1 MNNLQQAAHSL
12 GIEITDEQSA
22 EFEKYMEMMLEYNKC
37 VNLTAITEKEEIEEK
52 HFVDSVSAVLSER
65 LHNNCSLIDIGAGAG
80 FPSLPIKIV
89 RKDIDVTM
97 LDSLNKRINF
107 LNSAINEL
115 HLEKIRAIHMRAEDG
130 GRKAELREKF
140 DVAVARAVA
149 DLSVLAEYALPFVKK
164 GGYFI
169 AMKGPSVDGE
179 LDKAKNAIK
188 LLGGKTRE
196 VKKIKLPSGIEHS
209 LVIIEKTD
217 STPSKYPR
225 KAGKPVKEPLS

>member
-65 LHNNCSLIDIGAGAG
+65 LHNNCTLIDIGAGAG

-115 HLEKIRAIHMRAEDG
+115 HLEKIRAIHMRAEEG

-169 AMKGPSVDGE
+169 AMKGPSVDEE

-196 VKKIKLPSGIEHS
+196 VKKIKFPSGIEHS
-209 LVIIEKTD
+209 LVIIEKTG

>member
-65 LHNNCSLIDIGAGAG
+65 LHNNCTLIDIGAGAG

-130 GRKAELREKF
+130 GRKTEHREKF

-164 GGYFI
+164 GGCFI
-169 AMKGPSVDGE
+169 AMKGPSVDEE